1 MQISRILFFLLSVL
15 LCIHVNAQND
25 TITIRGQ
32 VRFQGEPAEACIV
45 AMLNPADSALL
56 SYAVTDER
64 GAYSMRF
71 ITQASE
77 LLMRVTGFNVKRQ
90 VKRITARSQTLNL
103 TVEDED
109 MVLREVLI
117 KAQQLWGNRDT
128 LNYLVSA
135 YTKEHDRT
143 IGDVLRQLP
152 GITIDNDGT
161 IKYQG
166 TPINHFYI
174 ENLDMLQGRYGL
186 ATNGIKA
193 EDVATVQVLENH
205 EHIKALQDQV
215 PPESA
220 AINLKLKDKA
230 KGVWTKSMDLGAGA
244 YGRGVIWD
252 ETLQAMYFGKGG
264 QHMLQYTG
272 DNSGSGMD
280 AARSHYGVLASGE
293 GSMVG
298 VIGHGSSPV
307 GNSFFGYRHEV
318 NLNNI
323 AKLTAD
329 ATLNYNLNYRH
340 NFVRGESYANTAYIM
355 PDGTNIML
363 TEEIADHNHTDAA
376 DLQLTYEKN
385 AEKRFLNNTLSLA
398 GQWDEG
404 RGTIHSAEHIS
415 QAMHYRSLALKN
427 KTQWIRRTDNGGG
440 FEWTS
445 TNSISTS
452 PQKLLIGEDMT
463 AMQKVSI
470 AHIATNNQF
479 ETLRN
484 LRAHRWTIALSGHIN
499 SDYTYLTSDLNHPE
513 APISPEGKM
522 HHLYTSAGIGPVFRY
537 VNKNFRTTLNLP
549 IALTHTW
556 FQNAHEGNETPRSF
570 STSLESADAMRG
582 AGGLFHFRW
591 QPSFTL
597 LWKANDYFSFDAN
610 AHYGASET
618 PWRHLLT
625 ASIMNNYR
633 SLSRYRAKLSDTH
646 SSGANFKVS
655 FKDIMGGFFAYLNG
669 GWNRSWSDIAFGTT
683 LDHQAHAVIES
694 AEMPNHSQTF
704 SLSVNGRKDISWHD
718 IQIEVN
724 ATASRGESD
733 ILRQSVLTSY
743 RSGGYNLSG
752 RLAFDIVQG
761 YRVEYS
767 AGWNRHD
774 SSSDGYQYTY
784 KDWSQNARFNL
795 RIVPSRLFLNIT
807 ANHTHNSSFASTQ
820 KDYVFVGAGLKYI
833 MSKKL
838 QLNLDADNIT
848 NLRTFSY
855 HSANDMMQSHIIYQL
870 RPWSLMLMAHIAL

>member
-1 MQISRILFFLLSVL
+1 MKTSRILFFLFAVL
-15 LCIHVNAQND
+15 FCINTNAQND
-25 TITIRGQ
+25 TISIRGQ
-32 VRFQGEPAEACIV
+32 VRFKSEPAEACIV
-45 AMLNPADSALL
+45 AMLNPKDSALV

-71 ITQASE
+71 ISHASE

-90 VKRITARSQTLNL
+90 MKRIAARSQTLNL
-103 TVEDED
+103 TVEEED
-109 MVLREVLI
+109 MVLREVQI
-117 KAQQLWGNRDT
+117 KAQKLWGSRDT

-220 AINLKLKDKA
+220 AINLKLKEKA
-230 KGVWTKSMDLGAGA
+230 KGVWTKSADLGAGA
-244 YGRGVIWD
+244 YGNGMLWD

-264 QHMLQYTG
+264 QHMLRYSG

-280 AARSHYGVLASGE
+280 AAKSHYGVSASGE
-293 GSMVG
+293 GSMMG

-307 GNSFFGYRHEV
+307 GNSFFDYRHGV
-318 NLNNI
+318 NMNNI
-323 AKLTAD
+323 AKLADD

-340 NFVRGESYANTAYIM
+340 NFARGESYASTTYIM
-355 PDGTNIML
+355 PDGTNILL
-363 TEEIADHNHTDAA
+363 TEEIADHSHTDAA

-404 RGTIHSAEHIS
+404 RGTIHSSENIS

-427 KTQWIRRTDNGGG
+427 KTQWIHRTDNGGG

-452 PQKLLIGEDMT
+452 PQKLIIGEDMT
-463 AMQKVSI
+463 AMQRVGI
-470 AHIATNNQF
+470 THLATSNQF

-484 LRAHRWTIALSGHIN
+484 LRAHRWTIAVTGHIN
-499 SDYTYLTSDLNHPE
+499 SDYTALTSHLNHPD
-513 APISPEGKM
+513 APTSPEGEL
-522 HHLYTSAGIGPVFRY
+522 HHIYTHAGIGPMFRY

-556 FQNAHEGNETPRSF
+556 FQNADEGNDTPPLG
-570 STSLESADAMRG
+570 TGVL
-582 AGGLFHFRW
+582 HFRW
-591 QPSFTL
+591 QPSFSL

-633 SLSRYRAKLSDTH
+633 SLSRYRAKLSDMH
-646 SSGANFKVS
+646 SAGANFKVS
-655 FKDIMGGFFAYLNG
+655 FKDILGGFFAYLNG
-669 GWNRSWSDIAFGTT
+669 GWNRSWSDVAFGTT
-683 LDHQAHAVIES
+683 LDEQAHSVIE
-694 AEMPNHSQTF
+694 AANMPNHNQSF
-704 SLSVNGRKDISWHD
+704 SLTLNGRKDIDWHD
-718 IQIEVN
+718 IQIEAN
-724 ATASRGESD
+724 ATASKGESD
-733 ILRQSVLTSY
+733 ILRQSILSSY
-743 RSGGYNLSG
+743 HSNSYNLSG
-752 RLAFDIVQG
+752 RLSFDIVEG
-761 YRVEYS
+761 YRLEYS
-767 AGWNRHD
+767 ARWNSHD
-774 SSSDGYQYTY
+774 SSSEGYQYTY
-784 KDWSQNARFNL
+784 KDWSQNAKLHL
-795 RIVPSRLFLNIT
+795 RLLPSRLFLNVS
-807 ANHTHNSSFASTQ
+807 ANHTHNSSFASAQ
-820 KDYVFVGAGLKYI
+820 KDYVFVGAGLKFF

-838 QLNLDADNIT
+838 EFNLNADNIT
-848 NLRTFSY
+848 NLHTFTS
-855 HSANDMMQSHIIYQL
+855 HSVNDMMQSHVIYQL
-870 RPWSLMLMAHIAL
+870 RPWSVMLMAHVAL

>member
-1 MQISRILFFLLSVL
+1 MKTSRILFFLFAVL
-15 LCIHVNAQND
+15 LCINTNAQND
-25 TITIRGQ
+25 TISIRGQ
-32 VRFQGEPAEACIV
+32 VRFKSEPAEACIV
-45 AMLNPADSALL
+45 AMLNPIDSALV

-71 ITQASE
+71 ISHASE

-90 VKRITARSQTLNL
+90 MKRIDARSQTLNL
-103 TVEDED
+103 TVEEED
-109 MVLREVLI
+109 MVLREVQI
-117 KAQQLWGNRDT
+117 KAQKLWGSRDT

-152 GITIDNDGT
+152 GITIDDDGT

-220 AINLKLKDKA
+220 AINLKLKEKA

-244 YGRGVIWD
+244 YGNGMLWD

-264 QHMLQYTG
+264 QHMLRYSG

-280 AARSHYGVLASGE
+280 AAKSHYGVSASGE
-293 GSMVG
+293 GSMMG

-307 GNSFFGYRHEV
+307 GNSFFGYRHGV
-318 NLNNI
+318 NMNNI
-323 AKLTAD
+323 AKLADD

-340 NFVRGESYANTAYIM
+340 NFARGESYASTTYIM
-355 PDGTNIML
+355 PDGTNILL
-363 TEEIADHNHTDAA
+363 TEEIADHSHTDAA

-404 RGTIHSAEHIS
+404 KGTIHSSENIS

-427 KTQWIRRTDNGGG
+427 KTQWIRRTENGGG

-452 PQKLLIGEDMT
+452 PQKLIIGEDMT
-463 AMQKVSI
+463 AMQQVGI
-470 AHIATNNQF
+470 THLATSNQF

-484 LRAHRWTIALSGHIN
+484 LRAHRWTIAVTGHIN
-499 SDYTYLTSDLNHPE
+499 SDYTGV
-513 APISPEGKM
+513 ISRLVNSSFSRLGPKPPNNQSTKPQTNDM
-522 HHLYTSAGIGPVFRY
+522 HHLYTHAGIGPMFRY
-537 VNKNFRTTLNLP
+537 VNKNFRTNLNLP

-556 FQNAHEGNETPRSF
+556 FQNADEGNDTPPLG
-570 STSLESADAMRG
+570 TGVL
-582 AGGLFHFRW
+582 HFRW
-591 QPSFTL
+591 QPSFSL

-618 PWRHLLT
+618 PWRQLLT

-646 SSGANFKVS
+646 SSGASFKVS
-655 FKDIMGGFFAYLNG
+655 FKDILGGFFAYLNG
-669 GWNRSWSDIAFGTT
+669 NWNRSWSDVAFGTT
-683 LDHQAHAVIES
+683 LDEQAHSVIE
-694 AEMPNHSQTF
+694 AANMPNHNQSF
-704 SLSVNGRKDISWHD
+704 SLTLNGRKDIDWHD
-718 IQIEVN
+718 IQIEAN
-724 ATASRGESD
+724 ATASKGESD
-733 ILRQSVLTSY
+733 LLRQSVLTNYHSN
-743 RSGGYNLSG
+743 SYNLSG
-752 RLAFDIVQG
+752 RLSFDIVEG
-761 YRVEYS
+761 YRLEYS
-767 AGWNRHD
+767 ARWNSHD

-784 KDWSQNARFNL
+784 NDWSQNAKLHL
-795 RIVPSRLFLNIT
+795 RLLPSRLFLNVS
-807 ANHTHNSSFASTQ
+807 ANHTHNSSFTSAK
-820 KDYVFVGAGLKYI
+820 KDYVFVGAGLKFF

-838 QLNLDADNIT
+838 ELNLNADNIT
-848 NLRTFSY
+848 NLHTFTS
-855 HSANDMMQSHIIYQL
+855 HSVNDMMQSHVIYQL
-870 RPWSLMLMAHIAL
+870 RPWSVMLMAHVAL

>member
-1 MQISRILFFLLSVL
+1 MNTSRILLLLFAVL
-15 LCIHVNAQND
+15 FCIHTNAQND
-25 TITIRGQ
+25 TIIIRGQ
-32 VRFQGEPAEACIV
+32 VRFQNEPAEACIV

-71 ITQASE
+71 ISHATE

-90 VKRITARSQTLNL
+90 MKRITARSQTLNL
-103 TVEDED
+103 TVEEED

-117 KAQQLWGNRDT
+117 KAQKLWGNRDT

-244 YGRGVIWD
+244 YGKGALWD

-264 QHMLQYTG
+264 QHMLRYTG
-272 DNSGSGMD
+272 DNSGNGID
-280 AARSHYGVLASGE
+280 AARSHYGVLASCE
-293 GSMVG
+293 GSMMG

-307 GNSFFGYRHEV
+307 GNSFFGYRHGV

-323 AKLTAD
+323 AKLTTD

-340 NFVRGESYANTAYIM
+340 NFARGESYANTTYIM
-355 PDGTNIML
+355 PGGTNFLL

-404 RGTIHSAEHIS
+404 RGTIHSSENIS
-415 QAMHYRSLALKN
+415 QAMHYRSLALNN
-427 KTQWIRRTDNGGG
+427 KTQWIHRTDNGGG

-470 AHIATNNQF
+470 THITTNNQF

-484 LRAHRWTIALSGHIN
+484 LRAHRWTIAVSGHIN
-499 SDYTYLTSDLNHPE
+499 SDYTHLTSDLNHPE
-513 APISPEGKM
+513 APVSPEGKM
-522 HHLYTSAGIGPVFRY
+522 HHLYTSAGIGPVFCY

-549 IALTHTW
+549 IAITHTW
-556 FQNAHEGNETPRSF
+556 FQNIDDGNKTP
-570 STSLESADAMRG
+570 SLG
-582 AGGLFHFRW
+582 AGGLHFRW

-625 ASIMNNYR
+625 VSIMNNYR
-633 SLSRYRAKLSDTH
+633 SLSRYRAKLSNTH

-655 FKDIMGGFFAYLNG
+655 FKDIMGGFFAYMNG

-683 LDHQAHAVIES
+683 LDHKAHAVIES
-694 AEMPNHSQTF
+694 AEMPNHSQSF
-704 SLSVNGRKDISWHD
+704 SLTVNGRKDISWHD
-718 IQIEVN
+718 MQIEVN

-743 RSGGYNLSG
+743 RTNGYNLCG
-752 RLAFDIVQG
+752 RLAFDIVEG
-761 YRVEYS
+761 YRLEYS
-767 AGWNRHD
+767 ARWNRHD
-774 SSSDGYQYTY
+774 SSSDDYQYTY
-784 KDWSQNARFNL
+784 KDWSQNARLNL
-795 RIVPSRLFLNIT
+795 PIVSSRLFFNIT
-807 ANHTHNSSFASTQ
+807 ASHTHNSNFASTQ
-820 KDYVFVGAGLKYI
+820 KDYVFVGAGLKFF
-833 MSKKL
+833 MTKKL

-848 NLRTFSY
+848 NLHTFTS
-855 HSANDMMQSHIIYQL
+855 HSANDMMQSHVIYQL

>member
-1 MQISRILFFLLSVL
+1 MKTSRILFFLFAVL
-15 LCIHVNAQND
+15 LCINTNAQND
-25 TITIRGQ
+25 TISIRGQ
-32 VRFQGEPAEACIV
+32 VRFKSEPAEACIV
-45 AMLNPADSALL
+45 AMLNPVDSALV

-71 ITQASE
+71 ISHASE

-90 VKRITARSQTLNL
+90 MKRIAARSQTINL
-103 TVEDED
+103 TVEEED
-109 MVLREVLI
+109 MVLREVQI
-117 KAQQLWGNRDT
+117 KAQKLWGSRDT

-152 GITIDNDGT
+152 GITIDDDGT

-220 AINLKLKDKA
+220 AINLKLKEKA
-230 KGVWTKSMDLGAGA
+230 KGVWTKSADLGAGA
-244 YGRGVIWD
+244 YGNGMLWD

-264 QHMLQYTG
+264 QHMLRYTG

-280 AARSHYGVLASGE
+280 AAKSHYGVSASGE
-293 GSMVG
+293 GSMMG

-307 GNSFFGYRHEV
+307 GNSFFGYRHGV
-318 NLNNI
+318 NMNNI
-323 AKLTAD
+323 AKLADD

-340 NFVRGESYANTAYIM
+340 NFARGESYASTTYIM
-355 PDGTNIML
+355 PSGTNIL
-363 TEEIADHNHTDAA
+363 LSEEIADHSHTNAA

-385 AEKRFLNNTLSLA
+385 EEKRFLNNTLSLA

-404 RGTIHSAEHIS
+404 RGTIHSSENVS

-427 KTQWIRRTDNGGG
+427 KTQWIRRTENGGG

-452 PQKLLIGEDMT
+452 PQKLIIGEDMT
-463 AMQKVSI
+463 AMQRVGI
-470 AHIATNNQF
+470 THLATSNQF

-484 LRAHRWTIALSGHIN
+484 LRAHRWTIAVSGHIN
-499 SDYTYLTSDLNHPE
+499 SDYTALTSHLNHPD
-513 APISPEGKM
+513 APTSPKGEL
-522 HHLYTSAGIGPVFRY
+522 HHIYTHAGIGPVFRY

-556 FQNAHEGNETPRSF
+556 FDNTDMAEEQTDAHR
-570 STSLESADAMRG
+570 LC
-582 AGGLFHFRW
+582 LRW
-591 QPSFTL
+591 QPSFSL

-655 FKDIMGGFFAYLNG
+655 FKDILGGFFAYLNG
-669 GWNRSWSDIAFGTT
+669 GWNRSWSDVAFGTN
-683 LDHQAHAVIES
+683 LDEQAHAVIE
-694 AEMPNHSQTF
+694 AANMPNHNQSF
-704 SLSVNGRKDISWHD
+704 SLTINGRKDISWHD
-718 IQIEVN
+718 IQIEAN
-724 ATASRGESD
+724 ATASKSESD
-733 ILRQSVLTSY
+733 LLRQSVLTSY
-743 RSGGYNLSG
+743 HSNSYNLSG
-752 RLAFDIVQG
+752 RLSFDIMEG
-761 YRVEYS
+761 YRLEYS
-767 AGWNRHD
+767 ARWNSHD
-774 SSSDGYQYTY
+774 SSSEGYQYSY
-784 KDWSQNARFNL
+784 NDWSQNAKLHL
-795 RIVPSRLFLNIT
+795 RLLPSCLFLNVS

-820 KDYVFVGAGLKYI
+820 KDYVFVGAGLKFFI
-833 MSKKL
+833 SKKL
-838 QLNLDADNIT
+838 ELNLNADNIT
-848 NLRTFSY
+848 NLHTFTS
-855 HSANDMMQSHIIYQL
+855 HSANDMMQSHVIYQL
-870 RPWSLMLMAHIAL
+870 RPWSVMLMAHVAL